1 MEYLTPS
8 LLKQAAPAAQK
19 LGDTSGT
26 LIDTA
31 AFLRNVEKRGFK
43 PIFAAQGTPH
53 GDSQHGANKGRHL
66 VVVADKAG
74 NAIALLN
81 SHTVHRKAWLGAGFA
96 MGVGDEARFL
106 IGPAFAIAR
115 WKGLDIP
122 LDELQAYRPGLLAVK
137 GKLEGW
143 EMDTKTQNA
152 LARAFVESVYLPGH
166 KTCSSESLVPD
177 WQTIDGWS
185 AYASLMHMMA
195 QVMTGSL
202 EAAEGSGVRKVKPI
216 RGPDALMHAACA
228 AFAVG
233 LDRMRAAK
241 VTDMPFH
248 FPRYQKT

>member
-1 MEYLTPS
+1 MKYLTPS
-8 LLKQAAPAAQK
+8 LLKQSAPAAQK

-96 MGVGDEARFL
+96 MGVGDDARFL

-122 LDELQAYRPGLLAVK
+122 LDELVAYRDGLIAAKERLDDWA
-137 GKLEGW
+137 LEPRGII
-143 EMDTKTQNA
+143 A
-152 LARAFVESVYLPGH
+152 LAKDFVASVYLPGH
-166 KTCSSESLVPD
+166 KTCSPASLIVTPEYK
-177 WQTIDGWS
+177 IFPL
-185 AYASLMHMMA
+185 LMHMMA
-195 QVMTGSL
+195 KVMTGSL
-202 EAAEGSGVRKVKPI
+202 EAAEGNEVRKVKPI